1 MTMIQMG
8 QLKLDRVSAGRLL
21 LLIQLEVSGS
31 NPRKHDFSMLQ
42 ISLFYHEC
50 LEYDLTDKLKPRF
63 AADGVRTQ
71 ATETQDR

>member
-1 MTMIQMG
+1 MTM
-8 QLKLDRVSAGRLL
+8 LKLDRVSACRLL

-31 NPRKHDFSMLQ
+31 NPRKRDFSILQ
-42 ISLFYHEC
+42 IRPNKPINYEC
-50 LEYDLTDKLKPRF
+50 LEYVITDQLKPRF